1 MKVFIL
7 YLGFGNLL
15 HVGDNIIQLQTE
27 FTLLLLKLLF
37 HSLKVVNLL
46 AEVSYTVCLLLPQ
59 CGSGGLMLQSGLFKV
74 SAQLLELSLPLL
86 VHLNLGSSG
95 TSSLLQPL
103 TDLLQLSGQVCSLLL
118 SHYLSFLPCS
128 HCLYPSLHLP
138 FSPSFYI
145 PLSIFHCLPPSVSL
159 SPVREGRSL
168 QAPLLSPFQKLV

>member
-15 HVGDNIIQLQTE
+15 HVGGNIIQLQTE
-27 FTLLLLKLLF
+27 FTFLLLKLLF

-103 TDLLQLSGQVCSLLL
+103 TDLLQLSGQVCPLLL
-118 SHYLSFLPCS
+118 NFGPGSSLSLQLLFQLLNSGLFSRKHEFAQMIFPNVYSVFLLIVS
-128 HCLYPSLHLP
+128 SLP
-138 FSPSFYI
+138 EV
-145 PLSIFHCLPPSVSL
+145 PSVSFGAVL
-159 SPVREGRSL
+159 P
-168 QAPLLSPFQKLV
+168 